1 LHQFTFPNEFKGAI
15 GPTSAGGVNRGRRR
29 RNCRFGPRL
38 SVGWSLK
45 LIPCSKRFPW
55 TR

>member
-1 LHQFTFPNEFKGAI
+1 FKGAI

-38 SVGWSLK
+38 SVGNSFSH
-45 LIPCSKRFPW
+45 PNP
-55 TR
+55 